1 MEFITEIEKKKHI
14 KHILGIEVETQKI
27 TMTMIFI
34 LAYQRMIWYTRTK
47 SIILNQSDTQKVRLT
62 CRESPSSYA
71 A

>member
-34 LAYQRMIWYTRTK
+34 LAYQRMI
-47 SIILNQSDTQKVRLT
+47 
-62 CRESPSSYA
+62 
-71 A
+71 